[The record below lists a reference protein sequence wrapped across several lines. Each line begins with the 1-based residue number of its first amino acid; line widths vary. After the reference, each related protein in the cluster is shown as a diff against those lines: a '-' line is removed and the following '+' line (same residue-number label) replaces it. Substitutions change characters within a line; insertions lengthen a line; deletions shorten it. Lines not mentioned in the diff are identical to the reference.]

1 MRTLKTSLS
10 LILAATVLGPFV
22 TLSAYAATI
31 VAAAML
37 AP

>member
-10 LILAATVLGPFV
+10 LVVAVTVLGPFV

-31 VAAAML
+31 VAAAMV

>member
-1 MRTLKTSLS
+1 MRTLKTVVSLVV
-10 LILAATVLGPFV
+10 AVTVLGPFV

-31 VAAAML
+31 LAAAVV